1 MGSRKISLADKMKKV
16 NAMQTQGVKKGQG
29 VDAFFTS
36 TIDGQSIEKPDNS
49 TSIDTSTDTYTSTST
64 VTSPSTVAEPTTVT
78 RTNLA
83 SGTDSVLDSLLSNN
97 EQFVRCVAY
106 LRKDQADFVKDLSKQ
121 LTKKNK
127 GKRIKESEIFR
138 MAMDMLMTA
147 VKK

>member
-1 MGSRKISLADKMKKV
+1 MGSRKVSLADKMKKV

-49 TSIDTSTDTYTSTST
+49 TVVNTCTDTFTGTFTGTSPSADTKQAT
-64 VTSPSTVAEPTTVT
+64 VTS
-78 RTNLA
+78 TNPV

>member
-1 MGSRKISLADKMKKV
+1 MGSRKVSLADKMKKV

-36 TIDGQSIEKPDNS
+36 TIDGESIEKPDNC
-49 TSIDTSTDTYTSTST
+49 TNVNTFTDTSTGTFT
-64 VTSPSTVAEPTTVT
+64 VTSPSTDTALN
-78 RTNLA
+78 TNPV
-83 SGTDSVLDSLLSNN
+83 SGTDSVLDSLLSSN

-106 LRKDQADFVKDLSKQ
+106 LRKDQAAFVKDLSKQ

-138 MAMDMLMTA
+138 MAMDMLMK
-147 VKK
+147 VVNK